1 MVWKFLTM
9 EFEMDWIEDPI
20 WMDRLDDIP
29 KLEHNVTWGDDCCRF
44 HTFGTVIE
52 QEITRG
58 FYYELVTE
66 LPTLENGMIKVS
78 NKAGLGMDLKNS
90 LLNKTD
96 IIIKQ
101 TT

>member
-1 MVWKFLTM
+1 MKSIAFH
-9 EFEMDWIEDPI
+9 DYSGP
-20 WMDRLDDIP
+20 
-29 KLEHNVTWGDDCCRF
+29 VTLAVTTHLALAC
-44 HTFGTVIE
+44 TNVIE

-58 FYYELVTE
+58 FYYGWYHELVTE

-96 IIIKQ
+96 IIVKQ